1 MTVCDEV
8 TADTVAVKV
17 VLDAPEG
24 TETTDGTVTAVL
36 LLARLTDMPVLPAG
50 ALNFTVH
57 VSEPAAV
64 INVFVQLS
72 ADSEGE
78 VDPLPWSFTVP
89 PRLPEVVVLAA
100 AVMLSWPVE
109 SVVDP
114 G

>member
-1 MTVCDEV
+1 
-8 TADTVAVKV
+8 VKV
-17 VLDAPEG
+17 VLDAPDG
-24 TETTDGTVTAVL
+24 TETTEGTKTAML

-50 ALNFTVH
+50 ALNFTVQ

-64 INVFVQLS
+64 INVFAQLS
-72 ADSEGE
+72 ADSIGE

-100 AVMLSWPVE
+100 MMLSWPVE